1 MLAMSGESEVPSVD
15 PQVAKVL
22 RAFVVDGRV
31 RAIPAKSGKRT
42 ILLDWLAQDFEIG
55 RRYSEQ
61 AVNAILVRRHDDY
74 AALRRYLVDAGM
86 LDRAHGVYWRSG
98 GST

>member
-1 MLAMSGESEVPSVD
+1 MSGDVPSVD
-15 PQVAKVL
+15 PQLAEVL

-31 RAIPAKSGKRT
+31 RAIPAKAAKRT

-55 RRYSEQ
+55 RRYSEPE
-61 AVNAILVRRHDDY
+61 VNLTLGRRHADF

-86 LDRAHGVYWRSG
+86 LDRAGGTYWRSG

>member
-1 MLAMSGESEVPSVD
+1 MSEPGDVPSVD
-15 PQVAKVL
+15 PEVAKVL

-31 RAIPAKSGKRT
+31 RAIPAKAGKRT

-55 RRYSEQ
+55 RRYSELD
-61 AVNAILVRRHDDY
+61 VNLILGRRHADF
-74 AALRRYLVDAGM
+74 AALGRYLVDAGM
-86 LDRAHGVYWRSG
+86 LDRADGTYWRSG

>member
-1 MLAMSGESEVPSVD
+1 MTGGDVPFMD
-15 PQVAKVL
+15 PQLAEVL
-22 RAFVVDGRV
+22 RAFVVDGQV
-31 RAIPAKSGKRT
+31 RAIPAKAAKRT

-61 AVNAILVRRHDDY
+61 SVNVILGRRYADF

-86 LDRAHGVYWRSG
+86 LDRAAGVYWRSG

>member
-1 MLAMSGESEVPSVD
+1 MSEPGDQAAVD
-15 PQVAKVL
+15 LQLAKVL

-31 RAIPAKSGKRT
+31 RSIPAKAAKRT

-61 AVNAILVRRHDDY
+61 DVNLILGQRHPDF

-86 LDRAHGVYWRSG
+86 LDRADGAYWRSG